1 MKTIRIGVPCSPAYM
16 VSNETLK
23 AKKVLVTYGGSIGG
37 NSKTYY
43 CTSILEKNNPFV
55 PMYRLTLLTGEIIDV
70 NPKFIVEMMDR
81 DIVKLVSNVT
91 GHRNYSSKVCSK
103 AILTEYIELLYGETP
118 VFVEGYTARHT
129 DVLQNRIVLSE
140 EEIEE

>member
-1 MKTIRIGVPCSPAYM
+1 MKTIKIGVPCSPAYM

-37 NSKTYY
+37 NNKIYY
-43 CTSILEKNNPFV
+43 CTDIIKLKDSSG
-55 PMYRLTLLTGEIIDV
+55 MYRLTLLTGEIIDV
-70 NPKFIVEMMDR
+70 NPKFIVEMVDR
-81 DIVKLVSNVT
+81 NIVKLVSNVT
-91 GHRNYSSKVCSK
+91 GHRNYNSKVCSK

-129 DVLQNRIVLSE
+129 DTLQNRIVFSTE
-140 EEIEE
+140 EVEE